1 MRPARCAPEMKAD
14 LGFAP
19 FGLGGTAVVAA
30 RADGGVIVAVKADD

>member
-19 FGLGGTAVVAA
+19 FGLGGIVVAA
-30 RADGGVIVAVKADD
+30 RADGGVIAAVNADD